1 MEKEKKSNKIV
12 LYLVAFLL
20 IIGLQVIK
28 DWNDFILG
36 IGGEF

>member
-1 MEKEKKSNKIV
+1 MEKEKKSNKII

-20 IIGLQVIK
+20 IIGLQLIK

-36 IGGEF
+36 ISGEF